1 MALLHLSY
9 ISTLAEGQSLAD
21 LVHDL
26 GRFRE
31 RNLSLGITGCIA
43 FENRRIMQVLEGPVE
58 NVERLFEIIARD
70 PRHCDVI
77 QIERKPIERVSFGHW
92 GMVRRPIADVIF
104 LSQLT

>member
-9 ISTLAEGQSLAD
+9 VSTLAEGQSLAELVRD
-21 LVHDL
+21 LE
-26 GRFRE
+26 GFRE

-43 FENRRIMQVLEGPVE
+43 FEGQRIMQVLEGPKARVE
-58 NVERLFEIIARD
+58 ALFETIARD

-77 QIERKPIERVSFGHW
+77 QIERKTIDRVSFGHW

>member
-9 ISTLAEGQSLAD
+9 VSTLAEGQSLAELVRD
-21 LVHDL
+21 LE
-26 GRFRE
+26 GFRE

-43 FENRRIMQVLEGPVE
+43 FEGQRIMQVLEGPKARVE
-58 NVERLFEIIARD
+58 ALFETIARD